1 MSSLSPPSLLRV
13 PILTEVVSLADMP
26 PDLDLPTLLADP
38 VPLGSTTVPAG
49 VPART
54 AAASAPPPPAPDP
67 AWLVETVLREVE
79 QRIGALIEQ
88 RLREALA
95 PTLAR
100 AAETLVAESRTALE
114 AGLREVV
121 QESVAATLARHT
133 GQPGDIPPR

>member
-1 MSSLSPPSLLRV
+1 MSPMSPPSLLRV
-13 PILTEVVSLADMP
+13 PTLTEVVSLADMP
-26 PDLDLPTLLADP
+26 PDLDLPALLAEP

-49 VPART
+49 VLGRAV
-54 AAASAPPPPAPDP
+54 AAPPPSPAPDP
-67 AWLVETVLREVE
+67 AWLVETVLRDVE

-100 AAETLVAESRTALE
+100 AADTLVAESRVALE

-121 QESVAATLARHT
+121 QESVTAALARHT
-133 GQPGDIPPR
+133 GQPGDTPPR

>member
-1 MSSLSPPSLLRV
+1 MSPLSPPSLLRV

-26 PDLDLPTLLADP
+26 PDVDLPALLAEP

-49 VPART
+49 VLARVVAAPA
-54 AAASAPPPPAPDP
+54 PPPAPDP

-121 QESVAATLARHT
+121 QESVAATLARHA
-133 GQPGDIPPR
+133 GQPGDAPPR